1 VPVRHCFFTMKK
13 KKTQARFK
21 LKSTRKEGKRKKK
34 VFKARKQEKKQQQKI
49 EKGLTE
55 ICSNMLNLGIDRVKP
70 SNSKA
75 SKELTSILE
84 SKLKLSASDSNDQN
98 GILNSTSKFL
108 LESGVDSSEVAWHST
123 RLKKRKK
130 SSKKKSQKSFSMVKL
145 LSSLPESDQTPTS
158 TVENSLPITLIKPPS
173 FHYEQRDAKKC
184 YKKIIRNDRS
194 SKFRSRCQTD

>member
-1 VPVRHCFFTMKK
+1 MKK
-13 KKTQARFK
+13 KKTQARYK
-21 LKSTRKEGKRKKK
+21 LKSIRKEGKRKKN
-34 VFKARKQEKKQQQKI
+34 VFKARKHEKKQQQKI
-49 EKGLTE
+49 EKGLTD

-70 SNSKA
+70 SNSQA

-98 GILNSTSKFL
+98 EILNSTSKFL
-108 LESGVDSSEVAWHST
+108 LESGVNSSEVAWHST
-123 RLKKRKK
+123 RLKKKRKK

-145 LSSLPESDQTPTS
+145 LSSLPESDQTSTP

-184 YKKIIRNDRS
+184 FKKIIRNERS
-194 SKFRSRCQTD
+194 SRRSRCQTD

>member
-1 VPVRHCFFTMKK
+1 MKK
-13 KKTQARFK
+13 KKTQARYK

-34 VFKARKQEKKQQQKI
+34 VFKARKHEKKQQQKI
-49 EKGLTE
+49 EKGLTD
-55 ICSNMLNLGIDRVKP
+55 ICSNMLNLGIDRSLIDRVKP
-70 SNSKA
+70 SNSQA

-98 GILNSTSKFL
+98 EILNSTSKFL

-130 SSKKKSQKSFSMVKL
+130 NSKKKSQKSFSMVKL
-145 LSSLPESDQTPTS
+145 LSSLPESDQTSTS

-184 YKKIIRNDRS
+184 YKKIIRNERC